1 MVSRLD
7 YAGAITDHGAMYG
20 FLDFY
25 KKMKKA
31 GKKPI
36 IGMEAYVETLDGKK
50 KGNHLILLAEN
61 KAGYRNLIKL
71 SSAGFTNF
79 YSKPHVSMKML
90 REHHEGI
97 IATSACLKG
106 AIPEAL
112 VEGSYDRAKEVAQTY
127 IDIRAENFFIEI
139 QRHGIEDEM
148 RIEKTYSARRRTK
161 CGHCRNDG
169 LHYLMLMIPKR
180 MKYCFASKRRQR
192 CMNPT

>member
-7 YAGAITDHGAMYG
+7 YAGRLQTMAPCMD
-20 FLDFY
+20 FLILQENESG
-25 KKMKKA
+25 K
-31 GKKPI
+31 KKPI

-127 IDIRAENFFIEI
+127 IDIFGAENFFIEI

-148 RIEKTYSARRRTK
+148 RIEKDLLRLEELSVGIVGTTDS
-161 CGHCRNDG
+161 
-169 LHYLMLMIPKR
+169 HYLDADDTEVHILL
-180 MKYCFASKRRQR
+180 ASKRRQR
-192 CMNPT
+192 CMNP